1 MRFDFVLA
9 LYAVVIMALTMYAV
23 HAWIMFFYYVRSRR
37 KKPPQAKAI
46 EKFPLVCV
54 QLPMYNEKFVVERL
68 LRQITQLDWPRNRL
82 EIQVLDDSTDETT
95 EICRRLV
102 KYYRTQGFRIR
113 LLHRTDRKGY
123 KGGALTEGLARTRAS
138 LVAVFDADFLPA
150 PDFLKRTIPHF
161 DDPKVAVVQSRWEHI
176 NHDYSLLTR
185 VQAILLDQHFAIE
198 QQMRNRFGHFMTF
211 NGTAGVWRKRAIEDA
226 GGWDGNCLAED
237 VDLSFRAQLKG
248 WKFIYLNDTR
258 SPSELPID
266 VAGFKTQQFRWAK
279 GTIQAGKKLL
289 PSIFSSNLSFLSK
302 FEAVVHV
309 TAHLVYPLLFILA
322 LLTLPLLLVRT
333 TSNIDYRSYFVFMSI
348 FSVGALPYF
357 LLYFF
362 AQKDS
367 YPDWKSRLGAIPFA
381 VSAVMALCVNNSI
394 AVIEGFLGKA
404 SEFVRTPKYNITG
417 HNASKNKKGYRSKLE
432 PSTFVEL
439 GLGIYLTATA
449 VYALVTMQL
458 AILPFIVLYTFGFL
472 YFSFSAI
479 SAALK
484 KDRVSVREPVYDRAE
499 TT

>member
-9 LYAVVIMALTMYAV
+9 LYAVVIMILTMYAV
-23 HAWIMFFYYVRSRR
+23 HAWIMFFYYIRSRH
-37 KKPPQAKAI
+37 KKPLQTKAI

-54 QLPMYNEKFVVERL
+54 QLPMYNEKYVVERL
-68 LRQITQLDWPRNRL
+68 LKWVTRLDWPRNRL
-82 EIQVLDDSTDETT
+82 DIQVLDDSTDETT

-102 KYYRTQGFRIR
+102 KYYHAQGFRIR
-113 LLHRTDRKGY
+113 LLHRTDRNGY
-123 KGGALTEGLARTRAS
+123 KGGALTEGLRKTRAS

-150 PDFLKRTIPHF
+150 PDFLKRTIPYF
-161 DDPKVAVVQSRWEHI
+161 KDRKVAVVQSRWEHI
-176 NHDYSLLTR
+176 NHDYSILTR
-185 VQAILLDQHFAIE
+185 VQAILLDQHFTIE

-248 WKFIYLNDTR
+248 WKFIYLNDLK

-266 VAGFKTQQFRWAK
+266 VAGFKSQQFRWAK

-289 PSIFSSNLSFLSK
+289 PSILSSKLSFLSK

-309 TAHLVYPLLFILA
+309 TAHLVYPLLLMLA
-322 LLTLPLLLVRT
+322 LLTLPLLLVRN
-333 TSNIDYRSYFVFMSI
+333 SGADYRSYFVFMSV
-348 FSVGALPYF
+348 FSIGALPYF

-367 YPDWKSRLGAIPFA
+367 YPDWKSRLGAVPLVIS
-381 VSAVMALCVNNSI
+381 VVMALCVNNSI

-404 SEFVRTPKYNITG
+404 SEFVRTPKYNITARDMAD
-417 HNASKNKKGYRSKLE
+417 HKRGYRARLK

-449 VYALVTMQL
+449 VYSLVTMQF
-458 AILPFIVLYTFGFL
+458 AILPFIVLYAFGFL
-472 YFSFSAI
+472 YFSLSAI
-479 SAALK
+479 STALK
-484 KDRVSVREPVYDRAE
+484 KDRVSVRVPVYDRAE
-499 TT
+499 TP

>member
-9 LYAVVIMALTMYAV
+9 LYAVVIMILTMYAV
-23 HAWIMFFYYVRSRR
+23 HAWIMFFYYIRSRH
-37 KKPPQAKAI
+37 KKPLQAKAI

-54 QLPMYNEKFVVERL
+54 QLPMYNEKYVVERL
-68 LRQITQLDWPRNRL
+68 LKWVTRLDWPRNRL
-82 EIQVLDDSTDETT
+82 DIQVLDDSTDETT
-95 EICRRLV
+95 EICRCLV
-102 KYYRTQGFRIR
+102 KYYHAHGFRIR

-138 LVAVFDADFLPA
+138 LVAVFDADFLPP
-150 PDFLKRTIPHF
+150 PDFLKRTIPYF
-161 DDPKVAVVQSRWEHI
+161 KDRKVAVVQSRWEHI
-176 NHDYSLLTR
+176 NHDYSILTR
-185 VQAILLDQHFAIE
+185 VQAILLDQHFTIE

-248 WKFIYLNDTR
+248 WKFVYLNDLK

-266 VAGFKTQQFRWAK
+266 VAGFKSQQFRWAK

-289 PSIFSSNLSFLSK
+289 PSILSSKLSFLSK

-309 TAHLVYPLLFILA
+309 TAHLVYPLLFMLA
-322 LLTLPLLLVRT
+322 LLTLPLLLVRN
-333 TSNIDYRSYFVFMSI
+333 SGVDYRSYFVFMSI

-367 YPDWKSRLGAIPFA
+367 YPDWKSRLGAIPL
-381 VSAVMALCVNNSI
+381 VISAVMALCVNNSI

-404 SEFVRTPKYNITG
+404 SEFVRTPKYNITARDMAD
-417 HNASKNKKGYRSKLE
+417 HKRGYRAKLK

-439 GLGIYLTATA
+439 GLGIYLTATV
-449 VYALVTMQL
+449 VYALVTMQF
-458 AILPFIVLYTFGFL
+458 AILPFIVLYAFGFL
-472 YFSFSAI
+472 YFSLSAI
-479 SAALK
+479 STALK
-484 KDRVSVREPVYDRAE
+484 KDRVSVRVPVYDRAE
-499 TT
+499 TP

>member
-9 LYAVVIMALTMYAV
+9 LYAVVIMILTMYAV
-23 HAWIMFFYYVRSRR
+23 HAWIMFFYYIRSRH
-37 KKPPQAKAI
+37 KKPLQAKVI

-54 QLPMYNEKFVVERL
+54 QLPMYNEKYVVERL
-68 LRQITQLDWPRNRL
+68 LKWVTRLDWPRNRL
-82 EIQVLDDSTDETT
+82 DIQVLDDSTDETT

-102 KYYRTQGFRIR
+102 KYYRVEGFRIR
-113 LLHRTDRKGY
+113 LLHRTDREGY
-123 KGGALTEGLARTRAS
+123 KGGALTEGLRKTRAS
-138 LVAVFDADFLPA
+138 LVAVFDADFLPQ
-150 PDFLKRTIPHF
+150 PDFLRKTIPCF
-161 DDPKVAVVQSRWEHI
+161 KDREVAVVQSRWEHI
-176 NHDYSLLTR
+176 NHDYSILTR

-211 NGTAGVWRKRAIEDA
+211 NGTAGVWRKSAIEDA

-248 WKFIYLNDTR
+248 WKFVYLNDLK

-266 VAGFKTQQFRWAK
+266 VAGFKSQQFRWAK

-289 PSIFSSNLSFLSK
+289 PSILSSKLSFLSK

-309 TAHLVYPLLFILA
+309 TAHLVYPLLFMLA
-322 LLTLPLLLVRT
+322 LLTLPLLLVRN
-333 TSNIDYRSYFVFMSI
+333 SGVDYRSYFVFMSI

-367 YPDWKSRLGAIPFA
+367 YPDWKSRLGAIPL
-381 VSAVMALCVNNSI
+381 VISAVMALCVNNSI

-404 SEFVRTPKYNITG
+404 SEFVRTPKYNITARDMAD
-417 HNASKNKKGYRSKLE
+417 HKRGYRAKLK
-432 PSTFVEL
+432 PSTFIEL

-449 VYALVTMQL
+449 VYSLVTMQF
-458 AILPFIVLYTFGFL
+458 AILPFIVLYAFGFL
-472 YFSFSAI
+472 YFSLSAI
-479 SAALK
+479 STALK
-484 KDRVSVREPVYDRAE
+484 KDRVSVRVPVYDRAE
-499 TT
+499 TP

>member
-9 LYAVVIMALTMYAV
+9 LYAVVIMILTMYAV
-23 HAWIMFFYYVRSRR
+23 HAWIMFFYYIRSRH
-37 KKPPQAKAI
+37 KKPLQTKAI

-54 QLPMYNEKFVVERL
+54 QLPMYNEKYVVERL
-68 LRQITQLDWPRNRL
+68 LKWVTRLDWPRNRL
-82 EIQVLDDSTDETT
+82 DIQVLDDSTDETT

-102 KYYRTQGFRIR
+102 EHYRAEGFRIR
-113 LLHRTDRKGY
+113 LLHRTNREGY
-123 KGGALTEGLARTRAS
+123 KGGALTEGLRKTRAS
-138 LVAVFDADFLPA
+138 FVAVFDADFLPP
-150 PDFLKRTIPHF
+150 PDFLKRTIPYF
-161 DDPKVAVVQSRWEHI
+161 KDRKVAVVQSRWEHI
-176 NHDYSLLTR
+176 NHDYSILTR
-185 VQAILLDQHFAIE
+185 VQAILLDQHFTIE

-248 WKFIYLNDTR
+248 WKFIYLNDLK

-289 PSIFSSNLSFLSK
+289 PSILSSKLSFLSK

-309 TAHLVYPLLFILA
+309 TAHLVYPLLLMLA
-322 LLTLPLLLVRT
+322 LLTLPLLLVRN
-333 TSNIDYRSYFVFMSI
+333 SGVDYRSYFVFMSV
-348 FSVGALPYF
+348 FSIGALPYF

-367 YPDWKSRLGAIPFA
+367 YPDWKSRLGAVPLVIS
-381 VSAVMALCVNNSI
+381 VVMALCVNNSI

-404 SEFVRTPKYNITG
+404 SEFVRTPKYNITARDMAD
-417 HNASKNKKGYRSKLE
+417 HKRGYRARLK

-449 VYALVTMQL
+449 VYSLVTMQF
-458 AILPFIVLYTFGFL
+458 AILPFIVLYAFGFL
-472 YFSFSAI
+472 YFSLSAI
-479 SAALK
+479 STALK
-484 KDRVSVREPVYDRAE
+484 KDRVSVRVPVYDRAE
-499 TT
+499 TP